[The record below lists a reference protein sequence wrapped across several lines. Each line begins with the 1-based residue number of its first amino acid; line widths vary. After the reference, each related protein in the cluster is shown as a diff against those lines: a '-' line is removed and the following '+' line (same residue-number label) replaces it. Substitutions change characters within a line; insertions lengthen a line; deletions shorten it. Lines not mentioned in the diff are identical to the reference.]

1 MEALEGGGRTQPQ
14 TAVEL
19 YVTSVCACVCVCVCH
34 TSLVKHMETVERSEK
49 YIDGQPLAQL

>member
-19 YVTSVCACVCVCVCH
+19 YVTSVCACVCVCVSH
-34 TSLVKHMETVERSEK
+34 V
-49 YIDGQPLAQL
+49 IGQAYGDCGEIREVY